1 MFHDNSSW
9 KARLYIMQLIKA
21 QISNKEAKQLTDQ
34 SKRVYQP
41 VKLEKRIE
49 LIHLIENEPISIKDA
64 AERLGINYSTAKLIL
79 KTYKEKGQ
87 VLTQHMVKQQFT

>member
-1 MFHDNSSW
+1 MFHNNSSW

-21 QISNKEAKQLTDQ
+21 QISNNDPKNMGDQ
-34 SKRVYQP
+34 QKRIYQP

-49 LIHLIENEPISIKDA
+49 LIQLIENEPISIKDA

-87 VLTQHMVKQQFT
+87 VLTQHMVKQ